1 MRTLIT
7 LFLWTTFAIGQE
19 GIPANVGGDL
29 PPGLAGETDLNAIKQ
44 RRIEALQ
51 GAVDY

>member
-1 MRTLIT
+1 L
-7 LFLWTTFAIGQE
+7 TTFAIGQE
-19 GIPANVGGDL
+19 GIPANVRGEL